1 MARRMFTVLV
11 FLRSGPS
18 ELQMLQRAAPPAE
31 GVWWNSGRKMRDLDK
46 MAYRRKKYIR
56 RAGMALAGGAALYLL
71 LRWARRSGP
80 VASDPARTPDRLC
93 LDDENFG
100 EKFQD
105 CLSAL

>member
-1 MARRMFTVLV
+1 
-11 FLRSGPS
+11 
-18 ELQMLQRAAPPAE
+18 
-31 GVWWNSGRKMRDLDK
+31 MRDPDK
-46 MAYRRKKYIR
+46 MADRHKKYIR

-80 VASDPARTPDRLC
+80 AASDPAPTPDGLC